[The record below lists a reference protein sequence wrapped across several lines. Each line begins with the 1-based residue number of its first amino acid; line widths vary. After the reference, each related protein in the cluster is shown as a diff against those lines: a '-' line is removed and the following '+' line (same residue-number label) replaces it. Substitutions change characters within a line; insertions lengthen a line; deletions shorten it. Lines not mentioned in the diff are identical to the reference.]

1 MKYLGWFSCGV
12 TSAVACKLAIERFGD
27 DVDLWYIETGA
38 AHPDNMRFIKDC
50 EEWYGRKILTARSEK
65 YASPLDVA
73 SKQIFNTPYGAPC
86 TYELK
91 KKVRQKIQNRY
102 VNFTHEFGFEYTPR
116 EIDRAQRWTEQNTK
130 NVVFPLIE
138 NKLNKNDCLQILQ
151 QQKIDI
157 PHMYTLGYHN
167 NNCIGCFKGGAGYW
181 NKIRKDF
188 PIVFQKTAEM
198 ERVRKSTCLKF
209 NGKPL
214 YLDELNPTRGRYKD
228 LLLPEC
234 ELFCE
239 LEKV

>member
-91 KKVRQKIQNRY
+91 KKVRQK
-102 VNFTHEFGFEYTPR
+102 
-116 EIDRAQRWTEQNTK
+116 
-130 NVVFPLIE
+130 
-138 NKLNKNDCLQILQ
+138 
-151 QQKIDI
+151 
-157 PHMYTLGYHN
+157 
-167 NNCIGCFKGGAGYW
+167 FKT
-181 NKIRKDF
+181 D
-188 PIVFQKTAEM
+188 M
-198 ERVRKSTCLKF
+198 
-209 NGKPL
+209 
-214 YLDELNPTRGRYKD
+214 
-228 LLLPEC
+228 
-234 ELFCE
+234 
-239 LEKV
+239 